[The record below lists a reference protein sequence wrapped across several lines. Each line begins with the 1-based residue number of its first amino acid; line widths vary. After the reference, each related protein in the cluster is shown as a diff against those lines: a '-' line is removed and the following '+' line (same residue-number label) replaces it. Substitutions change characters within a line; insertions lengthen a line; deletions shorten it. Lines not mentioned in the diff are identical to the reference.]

1 MPTNNACFLKRL
13 MGMKYISLSICLV
26 KKKYTIYFLFIH
38 CNEYMFNIFHTCS
51 FTWFSFSVYFY
62 LCTGLNMAVLQSTA
76 TVVRPKWTGFHQ
88 IHLKTYSKHTHIK
101 HWYTC
106 MVHTNLKSNTNLFLW
121 QTITPRYFG
130 FLDANLAVDGNYRS
144 MSITCTK

>member
-1 MPTNNACFLKRL
+1 M
-13 MGMKYISLSICLV
+13 LSICLV
-26 KKKYTIYFLFIH
+26 KKNIPFISCLFTAMNTCSIFSIHARLHDFLFR
-38 CNEYMFNIFHTCS
+38 FF
-51 FTWFSFSVYFY
+51 FY
-62 LCTGLNMAVLQSTA
+62 LCTRLNMAVLQGTA

-101 HWYTC
+101 NLYMC

-130 FLDANLAVDGNYRS
+130 FLDANLAVDGNYLYL
-144 MSITCTK
+144 SITCTKKIFICLIQIWKLNC